1 MTPSRNIIVFIAQR
15 EAFVSVAYSDGI
27 NHAIGFGR
35 NDPAIRSGD
44 TTTMAAE
51 LPLFLA
57 GVRERAETVDRA
69 LDWPVEQHEFDALVS
84 LYYNKGTTALNDV
97 ASRLN
102 DGDRSEAMA
111 VLCTYN
117 RKQDGT
123 FSFGLAKRRW
133 LELCIF
139 RNADYGILR
148 TIKVFDGDPK
158 IVPPIEVPFPVEA
171 LA

>member
-15 EAFVSVAYSDGI
+15 EAFVSVAYPDGV

-35 NDPAIRSGD
+35 NDPAIKLGD
-44 TTTMAAE
+44 TTTMEAE
-51 LPLFLA
+51 LPLFLD
-57 GVRERAETVDRA
+57 GVRERAKTVDRA

-84 LYYNKGTTALNDV
+84 LYYNKGTVALNDV

-111 VLCTYN
+111 VMCTYN
-117 RKQDGT
+117 RKQDGS

-139 RNADYGILR
+139 RNADYGDLS

-158 IVPPIEVPFPVEA
+158 IVPPVETPFPLEP
-171 LA
+171 LT